1 MNESRAEIEWHA
13 VLRPQE
19 QVQTP
24 RTISLALKSNVRRF
38 SRGQERIDRSEKIIG
53 FAVFDSPIDSSILY
67 EKND

>member
-24 RTISLALKSNVRRF
+24 PTISLALKSNVRRF
-38 SRGQERIDRSEKIIG
+38 SGGRERIDRSEKIIG
-53 FAVFDSPIDSSILY
+53 FAVF
-67 EKND
+67 N

>member
-24 RTISLALKSNVRRF
+24 PTISLALKSNVRRF
-38 SRGQERIDRSEKIIG
+38 SGGQERIDRSEKIIG
-53 FAVFDSPIDSSILY
+53 FAVFD
-67 EKND
+67 